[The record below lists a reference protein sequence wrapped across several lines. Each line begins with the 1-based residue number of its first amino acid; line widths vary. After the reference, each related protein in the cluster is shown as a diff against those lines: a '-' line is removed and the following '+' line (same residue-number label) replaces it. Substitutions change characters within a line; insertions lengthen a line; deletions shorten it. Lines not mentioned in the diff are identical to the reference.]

1 MSTRIYTLNLLLGSR
16 NFLFRKFDIEHVNTE
31 KRNFRKLAYPTSI
44 ENNFLHNELSCF
56 AYKINEMKQN
66 FAKMASRTFIE
77 NEFLGTGSEL

>member
-44 ENNFLHNELSCF
+44 WNNFLHSELSCF
-56 AYKINEMKQN
+56 AYKIIKQKN
-66 FAKMASRTFIE
+66 FAKLASRTFIE